1 MKLDLDKL
9 QRLEL
14 AAIGEKAIVEAL
26 RESLADR
33 RREVIDARR
42 VATLTI
48 QNARLPRELLH
59 AGPRD
64 AGSFVAKYESNPS
77 AFESALASV
86 PNDAVTRSLRML
98 RDAIQRR
105 DDAEHQLATAEAKFL
120 SITGTVVRLR
130 DFASQVLP
138 TADAAHDQ
146 E

>member
-1 MKLDLDKL
+1 MNIDLEKL

-14 AAIGEKAIVEAL
+14 AAIGERAIVESL
-26 RESLADR
+26 RGSLADR

-105 DDAEHQLATAEAKFL
+105 DDAEHQLATAEAKFI
-120 SITGTVVRLR
+120 SINGTVVRLR
-130 DFASQVLP
+130 DFASKVLP
-138 TADAAHDQ
+138 TADAVTDQ